1 MSAMVLQERHKS
13 IDGCLILTLN
23 RGEQRNSLSRE
34 MLTEL
39 SNAVDD
45 ASTDETVKVVI
56 LQGSGPA
63 FCSGH
68 DLKELTS
75 HRSDDDKGA
84 EFYRD
89 TMQQCSCMMRKIV
102 RCPKPVI
109 AKVHGIAT
117 AAGCQLVASCDLAIA
132 GASATFAT
140 PGVHLGLFC
149 STPMVGLSRNVS
161 RKHSME
167 MLLLGEAV
175 SADRAEQFGLINK
188 AVPDADLDASVD
200 EWAAKLAA
208 KPSYSVK
215 VGIEGFYNQL
225 EMNMNDAYDYVSEI
239 MVNNMLDDDSI
250 EGIGAFLQKRLPIW
264 AKGS

>member
-1 MSAMVLQERHKS
+1 MSTLVLQERHES
-13 IDGCLILTLN
+13 IEGCLILTLN
-23 RGEQRNSLSRE
+23 RGKQRNSLSRD
-34 MLTEL
+34 MLSEL
-39 SNAVDD
+39 GNAIDVASNDK
-45 ASTDETVKVVI
+45 TVKVVI
-56 LQGSGPA
+56 LQGDGPA

-75 HRSDDDKGA
+75 HRDDDDKGA
-84 EFYRD
+84 EFYRE
-89 TMQQCSCMMRKIV
+89 TMQQCSLMMRKIV

-132 GASATFAT
+132 GESATFAT

-161 RKHSME
+161 RKQSME

-175 SADRAEQFGLINK
+175 SAERAEQFGLINK
-188 AVPDADLDASVD
+188 TVADVDLDAAVD

-239 MVNNMLDDDSI
+239 MVENMLADDSI
-250 EGIGAFLQKRLPIW
+250 EGIGAFLQKRLPVW

>member
-1 MSAMVLQERHKS
+1 MSALLLQEPHNS
-13 IDGCLILTLN
+13 IEGCLVLTLN
-23 RGEQRNSLSRE
+23 RGKQRNSLSRE
-34 MLTEL
+34 LLSEL
-39 SNAVDD
+39 SDAIDN
-45 ASTDETVKVVI
+45 ASTSENVRVVVI
-56 LQGSGPA
+56 QASGPA

-68 DLKELTS
+68 DLKELTA
-75 HRSDDDKGA
+75 HRSDSDNGA

-89 TMQQCSCMMRKIV
+89 TMQQCSRMMRKIV

-132 GASATFAT
+132 GESATFAT

-161 RKHSME
+161 RKQSME
-167 MLLLGEAV
+167 MLLLGEPVAA
-175 SADRAEQFGLINK
+175 SRAEDFGLINK
-188 AVPDADLDASVD
+188 VVADSDLDAAVD
-200 EWAAKLAA
+200 EWAEKLAS
-208 KPSYSVK
+208 KPKHSVK

-225 EMNMNDAYDYVSEI
+225 EMNLNDAYDYVSEI
-239 MVNNMLDDDSI
+239 MVENMLDDESI

-264 AKGS
+264 SKGS